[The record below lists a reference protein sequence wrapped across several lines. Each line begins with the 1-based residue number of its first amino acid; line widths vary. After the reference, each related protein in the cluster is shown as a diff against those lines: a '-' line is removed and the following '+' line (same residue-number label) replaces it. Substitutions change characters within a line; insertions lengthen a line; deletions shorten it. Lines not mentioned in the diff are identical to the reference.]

1 MRSGSKGVA
10 RLAVLLLL
18 AGCGGNAVDPAPRAF
33 DLGIA
38 EPTAKLPSLR
48 VASRAVAPFDSAQMY
63 YRLAWRNPA
72 ELADYSHS
80 QWAAPPAE
88 LLRKQ
93 VLRSAAEGVGKC
105 TLEIEVQEFTQVF
118 TSKEASEARIEA
130 RVALATATTRVASR
144 GLAVVEAGGGA
155 EAASGAA
162 AMARAADR
170 TLVELAAWVS
180 AQAACK

>member
-1 MRSGSKGVA
+1 MRGGEKSGA
-10 RLAVLLLL
+10 WLAVLLL
-18 AGCGGNAVDPAPRAF
+18 AGCGGNAADPAPRAY

-38 EPTAKLPSLR
+38 APTAKFPALR
-48 VASRAVAPFDSAQMY
+48 VASRGVVPFDTAQMY

-93 VLRSAAEGVGKC
+93 VLRAAGEGAGKC

-118 TSKEASEARIEA
+118 TSKEASETRIEV
-130 RVALATATTRVASR
+130 RVALATASARVASR
-144 GLAVVEAGGGA
+144 GLAVVEPSAGA

-162 AMARAADR
+162 AMARATERA
-170 TLVELAAWVS
+170 LAELAAWVS

>member
-1 MRSGSKGVA
+1 MTSGAKSGAKF
-10 RLAVLLLL
+10 AVLMLL
-18 AGCGGNAVDPAPRAF
+18 AGCGGNAADPTPRAF

-38 EPTAKLPSLR
+38 APAAKFPSLR
-48 VASRAVAPFDSAQMY
+48 VASRAVAPFDTPQMY

-80 QWAAPPAE
+80 QWAAQPAE

-93 VLRSAAEGVGKC
+93 VLRSAGEGIAKC

-130 RVALATATTRVASR
+130 RVVLATGTARIASR
-144 GLAVVEAGGGA
+144 GLTAVETGAGG
-155 EAASGAA
+155 EAAAGAA

-170 TLVELAAWVS
+170 ALTELAAWVS
-180 AQAACK
+180 AQAACR